1 MKLEVQ
7 LLAQNWFIFNV
18 FNNFGFIGIV
28 LVLFPLCLFW
38 TNIFIAKLISIISFT
53 FKGGGRSILQCK
65 RLQAERRV
73 HFGMKVV
80 INVFD

>member
-1 MKLEVQ
+1 MKLEDQ

-38 TNIFIAKLISIISFT
+38 TNIYRKNMVLINLNRAIQLFRSLLRGDGGPFYNANVYKQRDGFIS
-53 FKGGGRSILQCK
+53 
-65 RLQAERRV
+65 V
-73 HFGMKVV
+73 
-80 INVFD
+80 